1 MKFTP
6 IINEIYQVAFIQ
18 RKFSGEN
25 ALNEFNKLFQY
36 EIWIFILI
44 SVITLSIILS
54 IKYYLSIKKD
64 LWSSFSTLNLIAFLL
79 SNNSG
84 YKISNLI
91 VF

>member
-6 IINEIYQVAFIQ
+6 IINEIYQVAFGQ
-18 RKFSGEN
+18 RKFSREN

-84 YKISNLI
+84 YRISNLI